1 MAYLIWVVRILFF
14 ILLFGLAARN
24 TEIVHVRGYLG
35 YEWQAPLALV
45 LLAATFVGVL
55 LGVMGAV
62 RTMLYL
68 RNAVPDQQ
76 KPSQGVSVEDLKE
89 ADEALGL
96 STHKPPLSYRKAGES
111 LAGDEGA

>member
-1 MAYLIWVVRILFF
+1 MAYLIWVVRILLF

-35 YEWQAPLALV
+35 YEWQAPLALA

-68 RNAVPDQQ
+68 RSAAPNHQ
-76 KPSQGVSVEDLKE
+76 KSTQGVRVDDLKDAE
-89 ADEALGL
+89 EALGL
-96 STHKPPLSYRKAGES
+96 SAHRPPIPYRKAGES